1 MKKIV
6 LYFWL
11 GICPMVN
18 AQTKRIIEQRPFEGI
33 VVEYVPSVGIAYDVM
48 VVKNGE
54 KSILI
59 RFNSMQGKEITEK
72 FPIGKSITGISKGRL
87 KRFDA
92 VAPSKIKNE
101 LNDFFQ
107 FFLADSLV
115 SARSSDSEIKSN
127 WDNAKK
133 NKSVLSA
140 NREDTNVLFDQEV
153 IQVIELS
160 KTKRAFLLS
169 DNTLL
174 IKNGLLS
181 FGKKVKT
188 IRKGDKISSMG
199 FEINRL
205 EGEVYPI
212 SGFEKVRSINLLEK
226 AEGIIESFYFKQNG
240 ACIGFAVSTSVGK
253 LQLNFPVGFAKKIME
268 IGKQKELVKLYY
280 DGFKGNKDKFLF
292 PTIHGLISKS
302 DTLQMTGFYYGDP
315 DGKHEY
321 TNISGSGTIS
331 KVNFSERKRIVSVIV
346 DDKYLI
352 EIDQRTEMQL
362 RSLFKKGSSIA
373 FEGDQRIK
381 KEGEVYQ
388 FNYEIVNPKKLVL
401 DGREF
406 LLYSKK

>member
-1 MKKIV
+1 IAF
-6 LYFWL
+6 YFL
-11 GICPMVN
+11 ISVGISSMTL
-18 AQTKRIIEQRPFEGI
+18 AQNKRIIEQRTFEGI
-33 VVEYVPSVGIAYDVM
+33 IVEYVPSVGVAYDIM
-48 VVKNGE
+48 VVKEGE
-54 KSILI
+54 KTILI
-59 RFNSMQGKEITEK
+59 RFNSTQGKEIIEK
-72 FPIGKSITGISKGRL
+72 FPAGKSISGVSKGRV
-87 KRFDA
+87 KRLNA
-92 VAPSKIKNE
+92 VVPSRVKNE
-101 LNDFFQ
+101 LNEFFQ

-115 SARSSDSEIKSN
+115 SAKSEDFEIKSN

-140 NREDTNVLFDQEV
+140 NREDIYVLFDQEV
-153 IQVIELS
+153 IQVMDLS
-160 KTKRAFLLS
+160 KTKKAFLLS
-169 DNTLL
+169 DKTLL

-181 FGKKVKT
+181 FGKKIKT

-199 FEINRL
+199 FEINTQ

-212 SGFEKVRSINLLEK
+212 AGFEKVKSINLLEK

-240 ACIGFAVSTSVGK
+240 ACIGFSISTSEGK
-253 LQLNFPVGFAKKIME
+253 LQFNFPVGFAEKIME
-268 IGKQKELVKLYY
+268 IGKRNEPVKLYY

-321 TNISGSGTIS
+321 TDISGFGTIS
-331 KVNFSERKRIVSVIV
+331 KVNFSERKRIVSIIV

-362 RSLFKKGSSIA
+362 RSLFRKGSSIK
-373 FEGDQRIK
+373 FEGDQRVK

-388 FNYEIVNPKKLVL
+388 FNYEIVNPKKLIL